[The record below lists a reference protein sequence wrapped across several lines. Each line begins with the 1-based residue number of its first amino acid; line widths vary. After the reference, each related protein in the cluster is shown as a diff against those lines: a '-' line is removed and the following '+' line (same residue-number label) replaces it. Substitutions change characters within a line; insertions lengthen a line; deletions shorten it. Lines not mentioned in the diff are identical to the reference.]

1 MDIKIYPDSILTKK
15 CDDVANIDDSFIKTV
30 QDMIKLMKEA
40 DGIGL
45 AAPQVGILK
54 RFFVCTDFSDDS
66 KSKSIVL
73 INPVITSKEG
83 RVESKEGCLSIP
95 GFYDYVYR
103 DEQIQ
108 VNGIDLEGNDVTYE
122 TKGIQSIVMQHE
134 YDHLNGILFPERM
147 TPIKRDIFIKKINK
161 EFKK

>member
-15 CDDVANIDDSFIKTV
+15 CEDVINIDHSFIKIV
-30 QDMIKLMKEA
+30 EDMIKLMKEA

-66 KSKSIVL
+66 KNKSIVL

-122 TKGIQSIVMQHE
+122 TKGIQSIVIQHE
-134 YDHLNGILFPERM
+134 YDHLDGVLFPERM
-147 TPIKRDIFIKKINK
+147 TPIKRDIFMKKIDK